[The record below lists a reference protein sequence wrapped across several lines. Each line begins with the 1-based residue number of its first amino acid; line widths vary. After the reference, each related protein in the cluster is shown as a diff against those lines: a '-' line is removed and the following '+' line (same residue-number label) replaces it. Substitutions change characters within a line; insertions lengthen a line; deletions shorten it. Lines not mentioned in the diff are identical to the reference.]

1 MGTSNSFGGPNNG
14 TPLIPTWLDPDAPI
28 MPLPPSVVQPDG
40 SEKPAIA
47 PEVPIRLPAIRPA
60 PNRFTTARTARRHI
74 AAIGQAESLLPFESA
89 MLAMLLEQSKEI
101 TVLQQK
107 LEELMAKNG

>member
-1 MGTSNSFGGPNNG
+1 MGRTVITITQQLNETESMLSPFRRTLRRG
-14 TPLIPTWLDPDAPI
+14 DQY
-28 MPLPPSVVQPDG
+28 VFDG
-40 SEKPAIA
+40 LFAA
-47 PEVPIRLPAIRPA
+47 
-60 PNRFTTARTARRHI
+60 ARRHI

-101 TVLQQK
+101 AVLQQK

>member
-1 MGTSNSFGGPNNG
+1 MSRTVITITQQLNETESMLSPFRR
-14 TPLIPTWLDPDAPI
+14 TLRRSDQY
-28 MPLPPSVVQPDG
+28 VFDG
-40 SEKPAIA
+40 LFAA
-47 PEVPIRLPAIRPA
+47 
-60 PNRFTTARTARRHI
+60 ARRHI

-101 TVLQQK
+101 AVLQQK